1 MDLESAFCKC
11 LWIRFIGKSPTLL
24 TESNRV
30 AEIPKFPFSWHRAIC
45 IAPTETNQKKHIMK
59 KLTLTA
65 LAAVAVAGTSFAG
78 PCAVMSKDFKQPC
91 TTPCFRDQEFQLDLF
106 YSYNDAQGRGE
117 RSGSRSFTSD
127 PALTPVG
134 GTRASSLGILNN
146 PALIPTGSTV
156 VTDGEASA
164 KASPYFRDGSGGGVG
179 MNYFFARYFGI
190 GVEGNWWEGTQQS
203 VRGSASIADQVTLN
217 GVNAGTA
224 AAVVANLQA
233 NGINAA
239 QVDAS
244 TLRLGNSARFSR
256 TDKKVANQVTG
267 SLILRYPF
275 EGPVCW
281 APYIFGGGGGV
292 FDSESTGFGHLGL
305 GVEFRVTPYM
315 GFFTDW
321 RWEFMGKNNNNNDS
335 RIRDIAKA
343 AGLSTVDFDNNNK
356 RQDVNM
362 TRVGVRFVF

>member
-1 MDLESAFCKC
+1 
-11 LWIRFIGKSPTLL
+11 
-24 TESNRV
+24 
-30 AEIPKFPFSWHRAIC
+30 
-45 IAPTETNQKKHIMK
+45 MK

-117 RSGSRSFTSD
+117 RSGSRSFTTD
-127 PALTPVG
+127 PELTPVVG
-134 GTRASSLGILNN
+134 NTRASSNSILNN

-164 KASPYFRDGSGGGVG
+164 KVSPYFRDGSGGGVG
-179 MNYFFARYFGI
+179 LNYFFARYFGI

-203 VRGSASIADQVTLN
+203 ARGSASITDVVTLN

-224 AAVVANLQA
+224 AAVVANLNA
-233 NGINAA
+233 NGISAT
-239 QVDAS
+239 QVDAN
-244 TLRLGNSARFSR
+244 TLLFGKSKNFNRV
-256 TDKKVANQVTG
+256 DKSVANQVTG

-275 EGPVCW
+275 EGPICW

-292 FDSESTGFGHLGL
+292 FDNQNTGFGHLGL

-321 RWEFMGKNNNNNDS
+321 RWEFMGSSNNSDIEN
-335 RIRDIAKA
+335 RARDIARA
-343 AGLSTVDFDNNNK
+343 AGLSHVDFKNNNK
-356 RQDVNM
+356 NQDVNM